1 MKENLLIWVSLA
13 IILTNFYA
21 ISSSRL
27 TYMIK
32 AVAAQGFLLSIL
44 PLLLIN
50 EQHITEI
57 LILMFLGIV
66 IKGLVIPHYLF
77 KTIKDI
83 KVQRNVNPL
92 IGFSF
97 SIIYALVTS
106 VLAFYIVKKIGSN
119 HIFSS
124 AQASVAIATAFIGL
138 YIIIARR
145 NVVSQIIGYLILENA
160 GFILSLSVA
169 VSQPL
174 FVEMGVLLDVLVG
187 VFIMTIA
194 VNHIYLEHNSVEVDS
209 LERLTQ

>member
-50 EQHITEI
+50 EHHVFEI
-57 LILMFLGIV
+57 LTLTFMGIV
-66 IKGLVIPHYLF
+66 IKGMVIPHYLLR
-77 KTIKDI
+77 TIKDI
-83 KVQRNVNPL
+83 KVQRNVHPL

-97 SIIYALVTS
+97 SIIYALITS
-106 VLAFYIVKKIGSN
+106 VLAFYVVKQIGSF

-124 AQASVAIATAFIGL
+124 AQAAVAIATALIGL

-145 NVVSQIIGYLILENA
+145 NVVSQIIGYLMLENS

-174 FVEMGVLLDVLVG
+174 FVEMGVLLDLLVG
-187 VFIMTIA
+187 VFIMTMA
-194 VNHIYLEHNSVEVDS
+194 VNHIYSEHNSVEVES